1 MATNLRFLAKRNPPK
16 CCSSSKDETSTA
28 IHNGIYI
35 TSFAGIGDFF
45 PKENSSNEVSPEK
58 PGLSVANE
66 HPGTSSEE
74 QGIEGIEEIVED

>member
-1 MATNLRFLAKRNPPK
+1 MHRG
-16 CCSSSKDETSTA
+16 TSQNVVFYQKMKPR
-28 IHNGIYI
+28 NGICI

-58 PGLSVANE
+58 SGLSVANE